1 MSETKLT
8 IAGTGKR
15 TVDILAALLTSMRPR
30 QWPKNA
36 FVFVPLVFDRKLL
49 DPTSVVRT
57 LIAFVL
63 LCAMSSAVYLMN
75 DLADMAS
82 DRLHPVKRHRPLASG
97 RLNPLVARVA
107 FVVLA
112 SSSLVAGYLLS
123 PMLAVVLLAYLM
135 LQLAYTFRLKHV
147 VILDI
152 LAVAAGFVLRIGAGV
167 AVISVVRFSP
177 WLYVFGGF
185 LALFLV
191 VGKRRHE
198 LVLLGQGAGEH
209 RAILSE
215 YNLDLIDRMQ
225 GIVVTSGLIAYSTY
239 TFLAE
244 GLPENHTMMLTIP
257 FVLYGFF
264 RYQYLVYVRGEGGEP
279 EEILLHDRPLQ
290 IALALWAL
298 TVVAV
303 LYLS

>member
-123 PMLAVVLLAYLM
+123 PMLAVVLLAYLI

>member
-1 MSETKLT
+1 MSDTKLT
-8 IAGTGKR
+8 ATNTGRR
-15 TVDILAALLTSMRPR
+15 TLDILTALLATMRPK
-30 QWPKNA
+30 QWSKNA

-57 LIAFVL
+57 LLAFVL

-82 DRLHPVKRHRPLASG
+82 DRLHPVKRNRPLAAG

-112 SSSLVAGYLLS
+112 VSSLAAGYALS
-123 PMLAVVLLAYLM
+123 PALAVVLLVYLV
-135 LQLAYTFRLKHV
+135 LQLAYTFRLKHM

-152 LAVAAGFVLRIGAGV
+152 LAVAGGFVLRIAAGV

-225 GIVVTSGLIAYSTY
+225 NIVVTSGLIAYSTY

-244 GLPENHTMMLTIP
+244 GLPANHSMMLTIP

-264 RYQYLVYVRGEGGEP
+264 RYMYLVYVRGEGGEP
-279 EEILLHDRPLQ
+279 EEILLRDRPLQ
-290 IALALWAL
+290 IALVLWAI